1 MIIHAHSSV
10 FENKTFFKTKN
21 YLKSHVFYVLTKAF
35 GITCYHLSCS
45 IVTEWLKRKYDFLR
59 VLVSL
64 GSCEPAPGRA
74 QFLSWIPALT
84 ETRGQSLWSPVTWRH
99 SGDQGIQSG
108 KYAVSPCQN
117 KQEGRMCGCV
127 INIFKVYE
135 VLLCILM
142 Y

>member
-1 MIIHAHSSV
+1 ML
-10 FENKTFFKTKN
+10 TLL
-21 YLKSHVFYVLTKAF
+21 YLKIKLFLKLKLFKVTCFFYVFTKAF

-99 SGDQGIQSG
+99 SGDQPGYRAG
-108 KYAVSPCQN
+108 NTRCPRVRTNKRGGCADVSEIFFKCM
-117 KQEGRMCGCV
+117 RLCCV
-127 INIFKVYE
+127 F
-135 VLLCILM
+135 LLH
-142 Y
+142 